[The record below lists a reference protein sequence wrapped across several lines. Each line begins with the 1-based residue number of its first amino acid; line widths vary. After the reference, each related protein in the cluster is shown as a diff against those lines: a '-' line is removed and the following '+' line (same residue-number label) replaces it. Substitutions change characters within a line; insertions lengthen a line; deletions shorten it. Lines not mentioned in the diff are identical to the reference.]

1 MSAKSGVQAPGMH
14 HIGQVA
20 EVVGV
25 SLRAIRHYEDVGLA
39 PPSGRSLG
47 GFRLYTDEDIE
58 RLCLVKQIKPLDF
71 SLEEIR
77 AALDA
82 RSQLRRGVTGPRRLA
97 ALESLRSFATRAE
110 DRCRR
115 RDQELSAARELT
127 AALRR
132 ELGPAH
138 PEAGRSHL

>member
-1 MSAKSGVQAPGMH
+1 MH

-25 SLRAIRHYEDVGLA
+25 SLRAIRHYEDIGLA
-39 PPSGRSLG
+39 PPSGRSVG

-71 SLEEIR
+71 SLVEIR
-77 AALDA
+77 SALDA
-82 RSQLRRGVTGPRRLA
+82 RSQLRHGITGPRRLD
-97 ALESLRSFATRAE
+97 ALESLRSFAARAE
-110 DRCRR
+110 ERCGRL
-115 RDQELSAARELT
+115 DQELSAARELT

-132 ELGPAH
+132 ELEPNY
-138 PEAGRSHL
+138 PEARRSHL